1 MGTFETWK
9 TTLQKQVFIILR
21 GKEYELFLYL
31 VNHLNQRK
39 SPSATLMRICLL
51 SSGFTVGWTI
61 LQCSIVAPTLSSALD
76 AKMFSKVMRRL
87 WPKFF
92 LGNLTTGILSCV
104 ALFYEGN
111 SRISNF
117 CIPISTACLSFVCYT
132 IIPIMNN
139 ASDSGNQRRFRV
151 LHKFSVWSTMAVLVG
166 NIAFAFIL

>member
-1 MGTFETWK
+1 
-9 TTLQKQVFIILR
+9 L
-21 GKEYELFLYL
+21 
-31 VNHLNQRK
+31 
-39 SPSATLMRICLL
+39 
-51 SSGFTVGWTI
+51 TI
-61 LQCSIVAPTLSSALD
+61 WQCSIVAPTLSSALD
-76 AKMFSKVMRRL
+76 AKMFSKVMRKL

-92 LGNLTTGILSCV
+92 LGNLTTGILSCF

-111 SRISNF
+111 FPISNF

-166 NIAFAFIL
+166 NIAFVFIL

>member
-1 MGTFETWK
+1 
-9 TTLQKQVFIILR
+9 
-21 GKEYELFLYL
+21 
-31 VNHLNQRK
+31 
-39 SPSATLMRICLL
+39 MRICLFG
-51 SSGFTVGWTI
+51 SGFIVGWTI
-61 LQCSIVAPTLSSALD
+61 WQCSIVAPTLSSALD
-76 AKMFSKVMRRL
+76 AKMFSKVMRKL

-92 LGNLTTGILSCV
+92 LGNLTTGILSCF

-111 SRISNF
+111 SPISNF

-151 LHKFSVWSTMAVLVG
+151 LHKFSVWSTMAILVG